1 MEAVQAATELHEIVS
16 RYWGYDS
23 LRPLQREAM
32 AAVLASRDS
41 LVVLPTGGGKSL
53 CFQAPAM
60 MMPGLA
66 VVVSPLISLMKDQV
80 DALAACGVPAAAVNS
95 SMPTEEQRRVA
106 ERIRRGEVKLLY
118 VAPERLVSSRMIG
131 FLQSVDVSLF
141 AIDEAHCIS
150 AWGHDFRP
158 EYRGMSMLKKIFP
171 DVAVHAYTATASAQ
185 VRDDIVKQLGFKNA
199 EVLVGS
205 FDRPN
210 LVYRV
215 REGRKQRFEQ
225 VVEAVK
231 RHRGESGIVYCI
243 SRREV
248 DSTADALRALGYKA
262 SAYHAGLSDE
272 DRHRAQEDFLAD
284 RVDIIVATVAFGMG
298 IDKPDVRF
306 VVHAGMPKSLEAYQQ
321 ESGRAG
327 RDGLE
332 AECLL
337 LHSPGDTMT
346 WKRLLSSG
354 DTTPAAL
361 QISLQSLAGM
371 GRYATS
377 AQCRHKSLVEFFG
390 QRYDKKNCGACD
402 VCLTEVELVAEPLI
416 VAQKILSCVVRIDQR
431 YGGDYTA
438 KVLTGSQ
445 EARILEMGHDKLST
459 YGIMRDTRVGAVRDW
474 IEQLVGQGY
483 LQKSGEY
490 DVLQLTPTGAEL
502 LRGRGEPKLLKPAK
516 REAKAARTTSD
527 EWEGVDRPLFEHL
540 RELRKQLAAEDGVP
554 AYVVFGDTT
563 LRELARL
570 RPSTLDRLAQ
580 VKGVGQKKLD
590 SYGQQ
595 FLAAIV
601 DFASTNGLAVDV
613 SDELGEIHP
622 PTQGGAGGGFSQPG
636 DDQPTGPSRAA
647 LRMFPHFAE
656 GKSIDE
662 VCTVTGRARSTIVGY
677 LNEFLKHEG
686 IDDATAWVASDVA
699 HRIEDAIAHC
709 GNGKLKPLYEH
720 LGGEIEYDDI
730 RIVAICVSN
739 RS

>member
-1 MEAVQAATELHEIVS
+1 MEAVQAATELHEVVS

-32 AAVLASRDS
+32 AAVLAHRDS

-60 MMPGLA
+60 MMRGMA

-80 DALAACGVPAAAVNS
+80 DALTACGVPAAAVNS
-95 SMPTEEQRRVA
+95 SMPTEEQRQVA

-118 VAPERLVSSRMIG
+118 VAPERLVTSRMIG

-158 EYRGMSMLKKIFP
+158 EYRGMAMLKKTFP
-171 DVAVHAYTATASAQ
+171 NVAVHAYTATASAQ
-185 VRDDIVKQLGFKNA
+185 VRDDIVTQLGFKNA

-215 REGRKQRFEQ
+215 REGRKARFEQ
-225 VVEAVK
+225 VVEAIN
-231 RHRGESGIVYCI
+231 RHRGESGIIYCI

-248 DSTADALRALGYKA
+248 ESTTDALRALGYKA
-262 SAYHAGLSDE
+262 SAYHAGLE
-272 DRHRAQEDFLAD
+272 DTARHRAQDDFLGD

-337 LHSPGDTMT
+337 LHSPGDMMT

-354 DTTPAAL
+354 DTTPEAL
-361 QISLQSLAGM
+361 QISLQSLAGI

-390 QRYDKKNCGACD
+390 QRYERQNCSACD
-402 VCLTEVELVAEPLI
+402 VCLAEVELVDEPLV

-445 EARILEMGHDKLST
+445 EARILDQRHDKLST
-459 YGIMRDTRVGAVRDW
+459 YGLMRDTSVGAVRDW

-483 LQKSGEY
+483 LQKTGEY
-490 DVLQLTPTGAEL
+490 DVLQLTPLGAEL
-502 LRGRGEPKLLKPAK
+502 LKGNGKPKLLQPAK
-516 REAKAARTTSD
+516 QRQAKTARTAEAS
-527 EWEGVDRPLFEHL
+527 WEGVDRPLFEHL
-540 RELRKQLAAEDGVP
+540 RELRKQLAADDNVP

-570 RPSTLDRLAQ
+570 RPSTRDALAQ

-590 SYGQQ
+590 SYGEP

-601 DFASTNGLAVDV
+601 EFARANGLPLDV
-613 SDELGEIHP
+613 EGEI
-622 PTQGGAGGGFSQPG
+622 PTPSQGEAAGGSPLSF
-636 DDQPTGPSRAA
+636 DDEPTGPSRAA
-647 LRMFPHFAE
+647 IRMFPHFAE
-656 GKSIDE
+656 GQSIDE
-662 VCTVTGRARSTIVGY
+662 VCAETGRARSTVVGY

-686 IDDATAWVASDVA
+686 IDDATSWVAPELA

-720 LGGEIEYDDI
+720 LGGEVEYDDI

-739 RS
+739 RI